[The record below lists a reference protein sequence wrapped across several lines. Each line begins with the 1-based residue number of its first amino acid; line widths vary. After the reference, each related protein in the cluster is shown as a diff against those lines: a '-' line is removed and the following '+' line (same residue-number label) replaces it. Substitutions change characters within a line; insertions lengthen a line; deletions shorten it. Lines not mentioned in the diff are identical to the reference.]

1 MKKDHTAPEHL
12 SNRLVELCTS
22 SQSVSSLLAENPN
35 LPPGEAWDR
44 LFGSWKD
51 PKPANHDARKE
62 NGSGQPEGESED
74 ELRKA
79 AKCGNWGP
87 TQPSELFLKIYY
99 DALCT
104 LEDDPSQGM
113 VSPSLM
119 GSCGV
124 VPLTVISVI
133 PDIARHMANA
143 IVRAEKEVYLA
154 TNYWQDSV
162 ASKFITDAIRE
173 LNRRAGQRGA
183 KIVMKIIYDR
193 GSPKQLLEPHYIVS
207 EKEYTG
213 KNVNVPHPSE
223 IPNIDLQVMNFHT
236 PLMGTFHSKYMVV
249 DRKIGLLQSNNIQ
262 DNDNLEMMIHLEGPI
277 VDSLYDVALL
287 SWHKQLDPPLPSHN
301 TPAAQGGLGSWPG
314 GKVLNG
320 EALSGKATSG
330 SAVTANGQLPS
341 HSGNG
346 HVREPG
352 VVDSSEQLK
361 SSNRN
366 RADVVTGPSTTQSA
380 LHPLPGQEYSSGN
393 KQPTNHP
400 DLRSNLPNG
409 APDAAVEGYLAKG
422 TQALPQPRIQDP
434 NPLSDPLPQHNPE
447 TPHYDADTAGEVARA
462 QAAVSPRRGETRVQA
477 VARLL
482 NHSTNPGFE
491 GDRALP
497 PDACPPGDE
506 MTPYIAHATQKP
518 VPMALVNRSP
528 YGPPTHRSVATPQNA
543 AWLSALRNAQRS
555 VFIQTPTLNAEPLI
569 PAIRAACERG
579 VDVVCYVCLGY
590 NDAGELLPRQGGHN
604 EMVAHDLYQSLSAT
618 ARQHLHYF
626 WYVGKDQKRPL
637 VQAMRK
643 RSCHI
648 KLMIVD
654 EHVAIQGNGN
664 QDTQSWF
671 HSQEINVML
680 DSAEICRAWIDGLR
694 RNQNTHVYG
703 ALSKDSGV
711 WVDGEGKEAEG
722 VIGVDPGKFSWAKGF
737 VGAIKRVQGQG
748 GF

>member
-1 MKKDHTAPEHL
+1 MKQDLTAPKHL
-12 SNRLVELCTS
+12 SDRLVELCTS
-22 SQSVSSLLAENPN
+22 SQSVSSLLAENPS
-35 LPPGEAWDR
+35 LPPGEAWVR
-44 LFGSWKD
+44 LFGGWKSS
-51 PKPANHDARKE
+51 KPAHHDAKKE
-62 NGSGQPEGESED
+62 NGGREPGGESED
-74 ELRKA
+74 ELMKA
-79 AKCGNWGP
+79 AKCGSWGP
-87 TQPSELFLKIYY
+87 TQPSELFLKIYH

-104 LEDDPSQGM
+104 LEDDPLHGM

-133 PDIARHMANA
+133 PDVARHMSNV

-154 TNYWQDSV
+154 TNYWQNSV
-162 ASKFITDAIRE
+162 ASKFLTDAIRE
-173 LNRRAGQRGA
+173 LDRRAGQRGT

-193 GSPKQLLEPHYIVS
+193 GSPKQLFEPHYIVP

-236 PLMGTFHSKYMVV
+236 PLVGTFHSKYMVV
-249 DRKIGLLQSNNIQ
+249 DRKIGILQSNNIQ
-262 DNDNLEMMIHLEGPI
+262 DNDNLEMMIQLEGPI

-301 TPAAQGGLGSWPG
+301 TPAAQGGLGTWPNG
-314 GKVLNG
+314 GVLNG
-320 EALSGKATSG
+320 GALDGKATNG
-330 SAVTANGQLPS
+330 SAVTANGHLAS
-341 HSGNG
+341 HSGSG
-346 HVREPG
+346 RVREPG
-352 VVDSSEQLK
+352 VVDSTEQLE
-361 SSNRN
+361 SNNQN
-366 RADVVTGPSTTQSA
+366 RADIVTGPSTTRSA
-380 LHPLPGQEYSSGN
+380 IHPLPGQEYSTEPR
-393 KQPTNHP
+393 QPSNQP
-400 DLRSNLPNG
+400 GLRGELLNG
-409 APDAAVEGYLAKG
+409 APEAATEGYVARG

-434 NPLSDPLPQHNPE
+434 NPLHGPLPEHNTE
-447 TPHYDADTAGEVARA
+447 TPHYDADIAGEVARV
-462 QAAVSPRRGETRVQA
+462 QVAVSPTANETRMQA

-482 NHSTNPGFE
+482 NHSINKAFE
-491 GDRALP
+491 GDRAP
-497 PDACPPGDE
+497 ECPPGEE
-506 MTPYIAHATQKP
+506 MTPYVAHAAHAAQAP
-518 VPMALVNRSP
+518 VPMALVNRAP
-528 YGPPTHRSVATPQNA
+528 HGPPTHRSVATPQNA

-569 PAIRAACERG
+569 PAIRDACERG

-604 EMVAHDLYQSLSAT
+604 EMIAHSLYQSLSAA

-626 WYVGKDQKRPL
+626 WYVAKDQKRPL
-637 VQAMRK
+637 VQSMRK

-654 EHVAIQGNGN
+654 EHIGIQGNGN

-680 DSAEICRAWIDGLR
+680 DSAEVCGAWIDGLR

-703 ALSKDSGV
+703 ALRKDTGV

-737 VGAIKRVQGQG
+737 VGAIKRVRGLG